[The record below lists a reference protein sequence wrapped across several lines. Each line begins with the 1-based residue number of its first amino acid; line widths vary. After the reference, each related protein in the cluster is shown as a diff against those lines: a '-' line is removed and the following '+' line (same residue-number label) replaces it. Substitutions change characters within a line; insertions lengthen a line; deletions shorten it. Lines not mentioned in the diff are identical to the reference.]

1 MSEAD
6 NMPITFEKARVNMW
20 NIVGFMVGIAVTAFG
35 WGITYN
41 SMTTANAAAVNEI
54 RKLSDDVKD
63 IQLQMPQIAQLQFQ
77 ATASAGQIA
86 QNKAAA
92 DEQNKATNARMDRFV
107 ETLGG
112 KVDLMTDS
120 LNKLVTRVEVLA
132 TRVGDGNDAKRTNF
146 TIPKLN
152 P

>member
-1 MSEAD
+1 MSEEI
-6 NMPITFEKARVNMW
+6 NMPITLEKARVNMW

-41 SMTTANAAAVNEI
+41 SMTTANAAAVQEI
-54 RKLSDDVKD
+54 GKLSADVKD

-77 ATASAGQIA
+77 SLQSTNKIVE
-86 QNKAAA
+86 NKATS

-107 ETLGG
+107 ETFGG
-112 KVDLMTDS
+112 KLDTMTDS
-120 LNKLVTRVEVLA
+120 LNKLVTRVEVLSS
-132 TRVGDGNDAKRTNF
+132 RIGDGSDAKRTRF
-146 TIPKLN
+146 TISKLN

>member
-1 MSEAD
+1 
-6 NMPITFEKARVNMW
+6 MPITLEKARVNMW

-41 SMTTANAAAVNEI
+41 SMTTANAAAVQEI

-77 ATASAGQIA
+77 STQSASQIA
-86 QNKAAA
+86 ENKATS

-107 ETLGG
+107 ETFGG
-112 KVDLMTDS
+112 KLDLMTDS
-120 LNKLVTRVEVLA
+120 VNKLVTRVEVLS
-132 TRVGDGNDAKRTNF
+132 TRIGDNSGDNDAKRTRF
-146 TIPKLN
+146 STLPMIPKL
-152 P
+152 